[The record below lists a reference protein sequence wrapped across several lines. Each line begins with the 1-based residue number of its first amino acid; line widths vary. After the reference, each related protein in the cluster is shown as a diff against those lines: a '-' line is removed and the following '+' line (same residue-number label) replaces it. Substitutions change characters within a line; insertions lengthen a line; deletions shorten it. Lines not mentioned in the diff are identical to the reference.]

1 MRLHVLSDLHLEF
14 GPFRAPETPADAV
27 VLAGDIG
34 SGAQGLRWAI
44 ETFRGPVI
52 YVLGN
57 HAFYGNDL
65 DIVDEIKRE
74 ATGSNVHVLERDAI
88 VDDGVRFLGCTLWT
102 DFGLFGPD
110 RCDDTMKLAS
120 AMIRDFQ
127 VITEHGQPF
136 TAKRS
141 RVEHL
146 AARSW
151 LGNALNDETSVLPTV
166 VITHHAPYPS
176 SLPSR
181 FRNDPLS
188 AAFVSNIEELMGRH
202 RSVDSW
208 SHACV
213 LRLHGGWYSHRLQCE
228 RLPCARSPGTQREP
242 EVRSRLHGRGRR
254 AMIARRGSRGRSP
267 P

>member
-14 GPFRAPETPADAV
+14 GSFRAPETPADAV

-44 ETFRGPVI
+44 ETFCGPVI

-57 HAFYGNDL
+57 HEFYGNDL
-65 DIVDEIKRE
+65 DLVGEIKRE
-74 ATGSNVHVLERDAI
+74 AAGSNVHVLERDAF
-88 VDDGVRFLGCTLWT
+88 VVDGVRFLGCTLWT
-102 DFGLFGPD
+102 DFGLFGSD
-110 RCDDTMKLAS
+110 RCDGTMKLAS

-136 TAKRS
+136 TAERS
-141 RVEHL
+141 HVEHL

-181 FRNDPLS
+181 FRKDPLS
-188 AAFVSNIEELMGRH
+188 AAFVSNIEELMGRAGLWIH
-202 RSVDSW
+202 GHT
-208 SHACV
+208 HASFDYTV
-213 LRLHGGWYSHRLQCE
+213 GGTRIVCNAKGYPVQGAPAHNENPRFD
-228 RLPCARSPGTQREP
+228 PGFTV
-242 EVRSRLHGRGRR
+242 EVVGR
-254 AMIARRGSRGRSP
+254 
-267 P
+267 